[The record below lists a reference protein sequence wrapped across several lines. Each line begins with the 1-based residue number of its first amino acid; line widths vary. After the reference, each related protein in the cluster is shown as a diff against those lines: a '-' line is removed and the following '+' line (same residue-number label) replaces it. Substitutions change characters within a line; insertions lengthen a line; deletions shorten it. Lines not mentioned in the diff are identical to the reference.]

1 MTKDN
6 LFVLIK
12 SLNKG
17 EKRNFQLQYQNL
29 KSLEDQ
35 LFVQLFNLLDGLKDY
50 DEKVI
55 LKKIPKLKKHQLANV
70 KAHLYKQVLSSLR
83 MLARNKNLGI
93 ALRELLDYATILYHK
108 GLHQQSL
115 KLLSKIKNTS
125 NLALETGIYH
135 EVLEFEKLIEAR
147 HITRSIENR
156 AELLSFESAKIGARL
171 LQTSELSNLSLT
183 LYGVYLKNGHARN
196 NQEAE
201 SIKQKYQ
208 QILFSYQ
215 PDEMSFHE
223 RSFLYM
229 AYCWYYYMLQDFA
242 LYYRYTRKWM
252 NLFDEFPVMI
262 KNDPGL
268 YLKALHNL
276 LTAYFFTLNK
286 DRFTE
291 TLKLFEG
298 FINAEEQ
305 HYSENMRAS
314 VFVYYYN
321 ARINQHFLQGTFSEG
336 LDLIPSLIEQINKF
350 EAKIDQHRVMVFH
363 YKIACLYFGS
373 GDNHQTISYLNK
385 IINLKID
392 GLRSDIQCFTRI
404 LHLIAHYE
412 LENYSLVEYLVRS
425 VYRFI
430 AKHEDMSMMIKEIM
444 RFLRMNIYTDPKNL
458 SEAFTDLRDRLITIA
473 NDPYERRS
481 FLYLDIISWLESK
494 IQKIPVQDIMQ
505 EKFKYSISRI

>member
-1 MTKDN
+1 MSKDI

-12 SLNKG
+12 SLTKG
-17 EKRNFQLQYQNL
+17 EKRNFQLQYKNL
-29 KSLEDQ
+29 KGDENQ
-35 LFVQLFNLLDGLKDY
+35 LFVQLFNLLDTSASY
-50 DEKVI
+50 NEKII
-55 LKKIPKLKKHQLANV
+55 LKKLPKIKKHQLANI
-70 KAHLYKQVLSSLR
+70 KAHLYKQVLGSIR
-83 MLARNKNLGI
+83 MIERSKNISI
-93 ALRELLDYATILYHK
+93 ALRELYDYATILYHK

-115 KLLSKIKNTS
+115 KLLSKIKNTP
-125 NLALETGIYH
+125 NIELETGIYH

-156 AELLSFESAKIGARL
+156 ADLLSAESAKIGARL
-171 LQTSELSNLSLT
+171 LQTSELSNLSLM

-196 NQEAE
+196 VSEAE
-201 SIKQKYQ
+201 SIRKQYQ
-208 QILFSYQ
+208 HILFSYQ
-215 PDEMSFHE
+215 PLGMSFHE
-223 RSFLYM
+223 RNFLYM
-229 AYCWYYYMLQDFA
+229 AYCWYYYMLQDFV
-242 LYYRYTRKWM
+242 LYYRYTRKWL

-268 YLKALHNL
+268 YLKALHNI

-286 DRFTE
+286 ERFAQ
-291 TLKLFEG
+291 TLKVFEE
-298 FINAEEQ
+298 FINAEKQ
-305 HYSENMRAS
+305 HYSENMKAS

-321 ARINQHFLQGTFSEG
+321 ARINQHFLQGTFTEG
-336 LDLIPSLIEQINKF
+336 LLLILSLTEQIDHF
-350 EAKIDQHRVMVFH
+350 ETKVDQHRVMVFH

-373 GDNHQTISYLNK
+373 GDNHQTIAYLNK
-385 IINLKID
+385 IINLKIG

-412 LENYSLVEYLVRS
+412 LENYSLIEYLVRS

-458 SEAFTDLRDRLITIA
+458 KEAFADLRNRLTVIA
-473 NDPYERRS
+473 ADPFERRS

-494 IQKIPVQDIMQ
+494 IQNVPVQDVMQ
-505 EKFKYSISRI
+505 EKFKYSIPRI